1 MPFQLKNTPTLC
13 HLIYLPNLWERIHLN
28 TSVLW
33 RSQVVFYNNGK
44 CFLVLVIYIS
54 LFCITSFFLKKEE
67 SNRLKKASCPKFGN
81 IIFLFLVKIG
91 SVGPVGQQMN
101 LVSPSMLL
109 SGLFSGYLNFD
120 ISTIKKIAKN
130 KLISEKPKILHAF
143 KNLSLDIC

>member
-33 RSQVVFYNNGK
+33 RSQGAFYNNDK
-44 CFLVLVIYIS
+44 CFLVLVICIS
-54 LFCITSFFLKKEE
+54 LFCIFSFFFQKEE

-91 SVGPVGQQMN
+91 SVGPVDQQMN

-120 ISTIKKIAKN
+120 MLTIKKIAKN